1 MKKQLLLSGVFF
13 MLTAI
18 SFGQQ
23 KEVQK
28 REIKKKVEMTEEN
41 GEKKLVIKTN
51 DGETITEEVFVGE
64 EADDKLKEIQG
75 EHKELKEDQRTV
87 EMKMEEVN
95 GEKKLT
101 VIENNGGVKTEEVYV
116 GEEADKKL
124 KELEGKK
131 PVGNIEKKVRMQQK
145 MKVQQKKTNQ

>member
-64 EADDKLKEIQG
+64 EADKKLKEIQG
-75 EHKELKEDQRTV
+75 EHKELKEDQKTV
-87 EMKMEEVN
+87 EVKMEEVN

-145 MKVQQKKTNQ
+145 MKVQQKKTN

>member
-1 MKKQLLLSGVFF
+1 MKKQILLAGAFA
-13 MLTAI
+13 MITAL

-28 REIKKKVEMTEEN
+28 RDIKKKVEMTEEN
-41 GEKKLVIKTN
+41 GKKKLVIKTN